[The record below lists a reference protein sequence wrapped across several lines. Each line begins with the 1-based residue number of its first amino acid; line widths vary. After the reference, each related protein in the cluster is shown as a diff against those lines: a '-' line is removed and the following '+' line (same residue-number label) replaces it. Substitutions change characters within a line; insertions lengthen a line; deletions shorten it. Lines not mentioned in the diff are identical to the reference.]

1 MQLGFKNRLHY
12 KSLLNAVYLKYTKL
26 FSTIKPTG
34 GRDLASTHFR
44 N

>member
-26 FSTIKPTG
+26 FSTIKPIG
-34 GRDLASTHFR
+34 GKIFSINSF
-44 N
+44 